1 MVVMTVLVGRIGCL
15 DRKEE
20 LEWEPGAMED
30 ATYCILKK
38 KITCHIL
45 CDSLCCKIASENS
58 IVVLIIL
65 CNAEKRPLALSP
77 NVFVKQGQ
85 FLYLRAVTSREIL
98 PINLFYIS
106 RSEWGVYSE
115 AENAACYTIDSK

>member
-38 KITCHIL
+38 KSPATFCV
-45 CDSLCCKIASENS
+45 IAC
-58 IVVLIIL
+58 V
-65 CNAEKRPLALSP
+65 AR
-77 NVFVKQGQ
+77 
-85 FLYLRAVTSREIL
+85 
-98 PINLFYIS
+98 
-106 RSEWGVYSE
+106 
-115 AENAACYTIDSK
+115 